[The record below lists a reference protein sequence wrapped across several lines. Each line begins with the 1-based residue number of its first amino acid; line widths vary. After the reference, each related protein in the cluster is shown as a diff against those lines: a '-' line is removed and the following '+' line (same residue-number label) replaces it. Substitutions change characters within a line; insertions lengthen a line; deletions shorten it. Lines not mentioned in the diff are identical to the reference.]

1 MFFLSDGTL
10 TTSNVCQAL
19 ASVKDWH
26 SLGCK
31 YTGGL
36 DVPGAVCD
44 DIRDNRPNKTDEE
57 KKTEMLVYYLHT
69 MPQASWQTIAGVLYY
84 REEVTALEAVK
95 RFLHH
100 TPGQLTHDTQLSIIT
115 SCIYMYTYM
124 PNYTNLGQGQHVFLL
139 PLSTIPQMYNVNT
152 CPIGFSL
159 PVSIIIVSIYI
170 IYTYID
176 IQK

>member
-26 SLGCK
+26 GLGV

-36 DVPGAVCD
+36 CVPVCN
-44 DIRDNRPNKTDEE
+44 DIRDNRPNKTEEE

-69 MPQASWQTIAGVLYY
+69 MPQASWQTIAGALYY

-100 TPGQLTHDTQLSIIT
+100 TPGQLTHDTQLSIIISSCT
-115 SCIYMYTYM
+115 SS
-124 PNYTNLGQGQHVFLL
+124 H
-139 PLSTIPQMYNVNT
+139 T
-152 CPIGFSL
+152 CPIML
-159 PVSIIIVSIYI
+159 A
-170 IYTYID
+170 
-176 IQK
+176 

>member
-19 ASVKDWH
+19 ESVKNWY

-36 DVPGAVCD
+36 RVPPEAVRD
-44 DIRDNRPNKTDEE
+44 NIRDNRPNKTEVE

-69 MPQASWQTIAGVLYY
+69 VPQASWQTIAGALYY

-100 TPGQLTHDTQLSIIT
+100 TPGQLTHDTQLSIIS
-115 SCIYMYTYM
+115 SCTC
-124 PNYTNLGQGQHVFLL
+124 TH
-139 PLSTIPQMYNVNT
+139 T
-152 CPIGFSL
+152 CPIML
-159 PVSIIIVSIYI
+159 A
-170 IYTYID
+170 
-176 IQK
+176 

>member
-26 SLGCK
+26 SLG
-31 YTGGL
+31 
-36 DVPGAVCD
+36 VSVGAVRD
-44 DIRDNRPNKTDEE
+44 DIRDKRPNKTEEE

-69 MPQASWQTIAGVLYY
+69 VPQASWQTIAGALYY

-100 TPGQLTHDTQLSIIT
+100 TPGQLTHDTQLSIIS
-115 SCIYMYTYM
+115 SC
-124 PNYTNLGQGQHVFLL
+124 
-139 PLSTIPQMYNVNT
+139 T
-152 CPIGFSL
+152 CPIML
-159 PVSIIIVSIYI
+159 A
-170 IYTYID
+170 
-176 IQK
+176 